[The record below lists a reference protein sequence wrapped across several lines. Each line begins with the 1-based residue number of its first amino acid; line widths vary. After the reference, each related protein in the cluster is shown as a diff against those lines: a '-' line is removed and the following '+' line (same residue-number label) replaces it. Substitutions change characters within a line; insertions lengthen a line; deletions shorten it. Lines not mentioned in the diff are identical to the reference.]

1 MIELVKMSLKLLL
14 RNKGFLFFLIVTPAL
29 SAFILSVK
37 MDDNTVFIDN
47 SDKEVVLELKDY
59 ADKAVYM
66 GDTSACIIKV
76 YDASNSELSEYVLN
90 QMAEV
95 GMFSVCRA
103 DVSGLS
109 EEEVEKIAKK
119 DAFDDRAGML
129 LYLKEDFD
137 EAVLDGA
144 WERGVKLYVVS
155 EDERQEIFVNEL
167 TDLLAGI
174 KQMQSIAG
182 NDISAMIELFTDIK
196 ELLPEK
202 KVVNL
207 AGREGV
213 ALTEQ
218 QTNQRTQIGYA
229 FAFVTLGF
237 LFCGVCV
244 AHSVIEEQNNKVFT
258 RVMLTKLKSR
268 DYFMSKLAVAV
279 VICVMQTLVLAVCLS
294 LIKGLDVGMGIMNFL
309 IVIFLLGLIFGTLSL
324 LLGVILGD
332 VMSSN
337 YAVFATWS
345 ISALLAGLYFPLDDT
360 TKALKTLSYL
370 MPQKWFMDISE
381 LLLVGDKSA
390 YSMLLCVTAAYL
402 IIFISVGG
410 VGLKVKY
417 HKGGI

>member
-14 RNKGFLFFLIVTPAL
+14 RNKGFLFFLIVTPVL
-29 SAFILSVK
+29 STFILSIK
-37 MDDNTVFIDN
+37 MDDHTIYVDD
-47 SDKEVVLELKDY
+47 SDKEVILELSDY
-59 ADKAVYM
+59 ADKAVYT

-90 QMAEV
+90 QMAAV
-95 GMFSVCRA
+95 GMFSVCRT

-129 LYLKEDFD
+129 LYLKADFD

-144 WERGVKLYVVS
+144 WEQSVKLYVVS
-155 EDERQEIFVNEL
+155 EDERQEIFVTEL
-167 TDLLAGI
+167 TDLLARI
-174 KQMQSIAG
+174 KQVQSFAG
-182 NDISAMIELFTDIK
+182 NDITAMLEMLSDIQNQ
-196 ELLPEK
+196 LPK
-202 KVVNL
+202 KQVVNL
-207 AGREGV
+207 AGRAGIV
-213 ALTEQ
+213 LTKQ
-218 QTNQRTQIGYA
+218 QINQRTQIGYA
-229 FAFVTLGF
+229 FAFITLGF

-258 RVMLTKLKSR
+258 RVMLTKLSSR
-268 DYFMSKLAVAV
+268 DYFISKFMVAV
-279 VICVMQTLVLAVCLS
+279 VISVIQTLVLAVCLS
-294 LIKGLDVGMGIMNFL
+294 FIRGLDVGMGIMSFL
-309 IVIFLLGLIFGTLSL
+309 VVIFLLGLIFGTLSL
-324 LLGVILGD
+324 LLGVVLGD

-337 YAVFATWS
+337 YAVFAIWS

-370 MPQKWFMDISE
+370 MPQKWFMDASE
-381 LLLVGDKSA
+381 LLLIGDKSA

-402 IIFISVGG
+402 IIIISVGG

-417 HKGGI
+417 HKDSI